1 MKLLYLP
8 TYSPDFNPIE
18 EAFSCIKAWI
28 RSNRDY
34 VRSESIPD
42 DLDSRIHPYFMIWDA
57 VFEVVTPTKIEG
69 WFNDSGYL

>member
-28 RSNRDY
+28 CSNRDY
-34 VRSESIPD
+34 VRSESVPD
-42 DLDSRIHPYFMIWDA
+42 DLDACIHPYFIIWDA
-57 VFEVVTPTKIEG
+57 VFEAVTPTKIEG
-69 WFNDSGYL
+69 WFKDSSYL